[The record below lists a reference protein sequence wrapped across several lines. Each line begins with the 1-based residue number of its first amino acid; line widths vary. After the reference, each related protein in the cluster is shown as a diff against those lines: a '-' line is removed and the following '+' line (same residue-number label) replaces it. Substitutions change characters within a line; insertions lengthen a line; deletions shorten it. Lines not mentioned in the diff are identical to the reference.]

1 MICRTHKT
9 ELWHTHTQLFVVGL
23 GELKQT
29 TWTFSDLL
37 IFVVRF
43 SYIYSITGGIDIMG
57 NYFKAL
63 AYTQRSTADVLLSGQ
78 LQPKII
84 CVGIGE
90 LEMTLLE
97 VCLMI

>member
-1 MICRTHKT
+1 
-9 ELWHTHTQLFVVGL
+9 
-23 GELKQT
+23 
-29 TWTFSDLL
+29 
-37 IFVVRF
+37 
-43 SYIYSITGGIDIMG
+43 MG